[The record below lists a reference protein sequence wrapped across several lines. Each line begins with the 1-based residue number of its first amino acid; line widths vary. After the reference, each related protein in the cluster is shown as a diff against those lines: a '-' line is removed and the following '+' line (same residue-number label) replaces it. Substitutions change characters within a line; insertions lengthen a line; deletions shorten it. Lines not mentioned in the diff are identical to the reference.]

1 MAGAIEDRPDG
12 STPAGRQ
19 GQCKHCGACCVN
31 VGRPPFHSDDAVRPS
46 PEIQRLVAW
55 LDERDPDRSTYV
67 TPCFFF
73 NLATRKCLIYE
84 NRPQACREFVPGGLL
99 CLELRRAYVPCMDR
113 FNDDMKNRH

>member
-1 MAGAIEDRPDG
+1 MAEAIGNRQDG

-19 GQCKHCGACCVN
+19 WPCKHCGACCVN
-31 VGRPPFHSDDAVRPS
+31 VGRPPFRPDDTVRPP

-55 LDERDPDRSTYV
+55 LDERDPQRAAHI
-67 TPCFFF
+67 TPCYFF

-84 NRPQACREFVPGGLL
+84 HRPQACREFLPGGQL
-99 CLELRRAYVPCMDR
+99 CLELRRAFVPCMDK